1 MSIASFAVTTAPLAL
16 ERVAA
21 HVEAIGRLKGE
32 GCGAVC
38 TFLGVVRGSHKQR
51 TVRYL
56 EYEAHEA
63 LALRAF
69 DIIAAEVAAHW
80 PLATLAI
87 HHRVGR
93 IEIGEASVIVAAAS
107 AHRDESFRVC
117 RYGIERI
124 KQIAPV
130 WKHEF
135 FDDGESW
142 VEGPVA
148 DPDDAELRRQALE
161 RACA

>member
-1 MSIASFAVTTAPLAL
+1 MSLASFAVTTAPLAL
-16 ERVAA
+16 ERLAA
-21 HVEAIGRLKGE
+21 HVEALGRLKGE

-38 TFLGVVRGSHKQR
+38 TFLGVVRGTHARR

-56 EYEAHEA
+56 DYEAHET

-69 DIIAAEVAAHW
+69 DIIAAEVAEHW

-93 IEIGEASVIVAAAS
+93 VEIGEASVIVAAAS

-148 DPDDAELRRQALE
+148 DPADADLRRQALE
-161 RACA
+161 RTCV

>member
-1 MSIASFAVTTAPLAL
+1 MTFPSFAVTTEPLAL
-16 ERVAA
+16 EQVVT
-21 HVEAIGRLKGE
+21 HVETLGRRKGE

-38 TFLGVVRGSHKQR
+38 TFLGVVRATHNHR
-51 TVRYL
+51 TVRSL
-56 EYEAHEA
+56 EYEAHAA

-69 DIIAAEVAAHW
+69 EIIATEVAEHW
-80 PLATLAI
+80 PLATLAV

-93 IEIGEASVIVAAAS
+93 IAIGEASVIIAAAS

-117 RYGIERI
+117 RYGIERV

-135 FDDGESW
+135 FDDGEGW
-142 VEGPVA
+142 VEGPIA
-148 DPDDAELRRQALE
+148 DPDDADLRRQALE
-161 RACA
+161 QACA

>member
-1 MSIASFAVTTAPLAL
+1 MTFPSFAVTTGPLAL
-16 ERVAA
+16 EQVVG
-21 HVEAIGRLKGE
+21 HVEMLSRRKGE

-38 TFLGVVRGSHKQR
+38 SFLGVVRATHNHR
-51 TVRYL
+51 AVRHL
-56 EYEAHEA
+56 EYEAHA
-63 LALRAF
+63 PLALRAF
-69 DIIAAEVAAHW
+69 EIIATEVAGHW
-80 PLATLAI
+80 PLATLAV

-93 IEIGEASVIVAAAS
+93 VAIGEASVIVAAGS

-117 RYGIERI
+117 RYGIERV

-135 FDDGESW
+135 FDDGEDW

-148 DPDDAELRRQALE
+148 DPDDVELRRQALE
-161 RACA
+161 RACM

>member
-1 MSIASFAVTTAPLAL
+1 MSLPLLAVTTVPLLVEPLAAQL
-16 ERVAA
+16 ETAA
-21 HVEAIGRLKGE
+21 REKGE

-38 TFLGVVRGSHKQR
+38 SFLGVVRGTHDR
-51 TVRYL
+51 RVVRHL
-56 EYEAHEA
+56 EYEAHEK
-63 LALRAF
+63 LAERAF
-69 DIIAAEVAAHW
+69 AIIAEEVSEHW

-87 HHRVGR
+87 HHRIGHL
-93 IEIGEASVIVAAAS
+93 EIGEASVIVAAAA
-107 AHRDESFRVC
+107 AHREESFRVC
-117 RYGIERI
+117 RYGIERV

-135 FDDGESW
+135 FVDGESW

-148 DPDDAELRRQALE
+148 DPSDEALRRQALE